1 MEKAALAL
9 IRLEAGLSVLSFK
22 LRRLMLMMIIPYMV
36 LMLMT
41 LIEELGGDYDATY
54 MMLW

>member
-22 LRRLMLMMIIPYMV
+22 LRRLMLMMIIPYMI
-36 LMLMT
+36 T
-41 LIEELGGDYDATY
+41 LIEEIGGDYDATY